1 MLRAE
6 ERLRIVVPLT
16 LGIIMLLLYL
26 NFRNVVEVLIIMG
39 TVPFSLLGGVW
50 LMKALDYNMSIA
62 VAVGFIA
69 LAGVAVEIGVLMLV
83 YLNQSLKR
91 MATACASE
99 GRQMEESDL
108 LQAVQEGAGL
118 RVRPI
123 MMTVLAIIVGLVPI
137 MMGGGTGSEV
147 MQRIAGPMIGGM
159 ISTVVLALLVLPAVY
174 FVWKRSGLNKNKH
187 THS

>member
-1 MLRAE
+1 
-6 ERLRIVVPLT
+6 
-16 LGIIMLLLYL
+16 
-26 NFRNVVEVLIIMG
+26 
-39 TVPFSLLGGVW
+39 
-50 LMKALDYNMSIA
+50 MKALDYNMSIA